1 MTRKNHKK
9 NNNKD
14 TITDFGKRTIN
25 KQNFSRTVVLP
36 KTALK
41 NCGDNE
47 VEEMN
52 VQLVQNSK
60 EKYLKLT
67 PVCTT
72 KIKKGSSH
80 E

>member
-1 MTRKNHKK
+1 MTRRNHKK
-9 NNNKD
+9 NNNDK
-14 TITDFGKRTIN
+14 ITDFGERTIN

-41 NCGDNE
+41 NCGNDE
-47 VEEMN
+47 VQEMN
-52 VQLVQNSK
+52 VQLVQNRK

-67 PVCTT
+67 PICTT
-72 KIKKGSSH
+72 KTKKGNSH